1 MDNNPLDPTSP
12 DNSLSSSIPGGAP
25 NSSSSQPSFGQVIV
39 PNSSPASSSS
49 SPAGNIIVPNQPQQ
63 PSSSQTTAPSP
74 NQTTNE
80 QNPIFPQVT
89 INPEFIASTFVPHN
103 NSGAPQ
109 LQSQGFLE
117 SNPALQATV
126 FDTNPNPMSNRSVGV
141 FNGQPNASKKH
152 FSLFKKLLILL
163 IPLLLIG
170 GGGVAAY
177 FGMIVP
183 NKPQNIWHKALINM
197 GTGTD
202 KLIEYGSTLQK
213 TTKGLSAEGS
223 YSFSGST
230 NSKGTIS
237 MNSYGQKGE
246 LKSNFGLDGSNVN
259 IDLRS
264 ILADKAT
271 VPDYYLRVSGLKLLN
286 SHFGNFLSDNESA
299 VSSIDNQWI
308 LINQAYIKS
317 MFGLDTGDG
326 NQAKITSKDILA
338 AEQAIND
345 VNKKWLWTDNEDYA
359 VLEVTKNVGKEKQD
373 NRSVYHYSVNFNK
386 SRTTQ
391 YLKAVRDKFKTTDLY
406 DSIRDSYLTYYTD
419 VSDEDIE
426 NYTKDLDESKDFDV
440 WVDTRTK
447 LFHKIRFT
455 FKDGYI
461 DIGQD
466 YQGGSK
472 FPFTIVEHDKKD
484 GVTSDFNLQATLDK
498 DTNKLVMK
506 LTNVSGKDKF
516 AMDLTISQKNSP
528 TDFKAPT
535 GAKSINE
542 ILTQLDLDD
551 WVTEDVDVYDSLS
564 STQSN
569 AQDVERQTDIK
580 TLHSHLEAYYAQNG
594 LYPKLTNLN
603 NSSWRATNMR
613 GLDSE
618 ALKDPQGTSSSIVAA
633 PAVHAYSYE
642 ASVADGTDCSASDQD
657 CAQYLLTATLSDG
670 NEYLKMS
677 LN

>member
-12 DNSLSSSIPGGAP
+12 DNSLSSSIPGGSS
-25 NSSSSQPSFGQVIV
+25 NYSSSQTSFGRVIV

-80 QNPIFPQVT
+80 QKPIFPRVT

-103 NSGAPQ
+103 NSGASQ

-126 FDTNPNPMSNRSVGV
+126 FDTNPNPVPNRSVGV
-141 FNGQPNASKKH
+141 FSSQPNTSKKH

-163 IPLLLIG
+163 MPLLLIG
-170 GGGVAAY
+170 GSGVAAY

-183 NKPQNIWHKALINM
+183 NKPQNIWHKALTNM
-197 GTGTD
+197 GTGTY

-308 LINQAYIKS
+308 LINRVYIKS
-317 MFGLDTGDG
+317 RFGLDTGGG
-326 NQAKITSKDILA
+326 NREKITSKDILG
-338 AEQAIND
+338 AEKAIND

-406 DSIRDSYLTYYTD
+406 DSIKDSYLTYYTD